1 MTRAETPTTSH
12 KDKVAVSTSR
22 RITCW
27 TAAVYFHAVWR
38 HNKIME
44 TTITATTQLELA
56 AKIKN
61 LIAEWTTKER
71 ELRRIAEDAENAGDY
86 IEHAVFHVQAV
97 MIRGAINDL
106 SNIT

>member
-1 MTRAETPTTSH
+1 
-12 KDKVAVSTSR
+12 
-22 RITCW
+22 
-27 TAAVYFHAVWR
+27 
-38 HNKIME
+38 ME